1 MPHVSIKAETLFN
14 AGPLTVTN
22 SFITNILIAILLII
36 VAVMYYKGQKTVT
49 GILDLALRGLYDLF
63 SMVFGDKINTYFP
76 IVATFFIYILI
87 LNWFGLLPGVGSI
100 GEPHGEGIIPFLRG
114 GTADLSTTLGLSL
127 LAIGMVQFYGI
138 RELGFKAYISKF
150 INLRGPIDFVLG
162 LLEIIS
168 ELSRA
173 LSLAFRLFGN
183 IIAGEV
189 LLVIVAFLIPYFVSL
204 PFLVFEIFVGL
215 IQAVVFTMLVSI
227 FISVATTKHSA

>member
-1 MPHVSIKAETLFN
+1 MPHISIKAETLFH
-14 AGPLTVTN
+14 AGLLSVTN
-22 SFITNILIAILLII
+22 SFITNILVALLLIV
-36 VAVMYYKGQKTVT
+36 VAVMYYGGQKTVT
-49 GILDLALRGLYDLF
+49 GILDLALRGLYGLF
-63 SMVFGDKINTYFP
+63 AMVFGDSINKYFP
-76 IVATFFIYILI
+76 VVATFFIYILI
-87 LNWFGLLPGVGSI
+87 ANWFGLLPGVGSI
-100 GEPHGEGIIPFLRG
+100 GFRHEESIVPFLRG
-114 GTADLSTTLGLSL
+114 GTADLSTTLGLSV
-127 LAIGMVQFYGI
+127 LAIGLVQFYGI
-138 RELGFKAYISKF
+138 RELGFRAYMSKF
-150 INLRGPIDFVLG
+150 INLRGPMDFVLG